1 MFNPLTVA
9 GLQNNWALGLW
20 LLLKVDPTLHEIK
33 EGAFMIINPD
43 KYSKISLVSS
53 DMLVLGYKNQKRI

>member
-1 MFNPLTVA
+1 MFNPLTVV

-20 LLLKVDPTLHEIK
+20 LLLKVDPTPHEIK
-33 EGAFMIINPD
+33 EGAFMIINLD